1 MAIAGC
7 SAPELVWDVRAELG
21 EGPVWD
27 AERACVWFVDIKG
40 RKLHRHDPATG
51 RNDSW
56 DTPDQTG
63 FALPAD
69 DGSLI
74 CGVRGGLHRFDP
86 GTGRLE
92 MILPVETDRPG
103 NRLND
108 GFVDPEGGLWF
119 GSMDDAEEARAGALY
134 RWFGGVLERHDDG
147 HGITN
152 GPCLSPDGRTL
163 YHHDTADR
171 TIFAYDHEDGRISN
185 RRPLAVPRNGYPD
198 GPAAD
203 AEGMLWI
210 GLFHGGGVGRFA
222 PDGTELET
230 LVFPVPTVTKVA
242 FGGEDLRTVYA
253 TTAWKGLGAEARAAH
268 PAAGGLFR
276 FTVTTPGLAPN
287 RIRL

>member
-86 GTGRLE
+86 GTGRFE

-134 RWFGGVLERHDDG
+134 RWFGGRVERHDDS

-171 TIFAYDHEDGRISN
+171 TIFAYDHEAGRISN

-203 AEGMLWI
+203 AEGTLWI

-230 LVFPVPTVTKVA
+230 LIFPVPTVTKVA

-268 PAAGGLFR
+268 PTAGGLFR

>member
-1 MAIAGC
+1 MAIPGC

-27 AERACVWFVDIKG
+27 SAQSCVWFVDIKG
-40 RKLHRHDPATG
+40 RKLHLHDPATG
-51 RNDSW
+51 RNQSW
-56 DTPDQTG
+56 STPDQTG

-86 GTGRLE
+86 ATGEFSLIIE
-92 MILPVETDRPG
+92 VEADRPG

-108 GFVDPEGGLWF
+108 GFVDPDGGLWF
-119 GSMDDAEEARAGALY
+119 GSMDDAEEARTGALY
-134 RWFGGVLERHDDG
+134 RWFGRRLERHDDD

-171 TIFAYDHEDGRISN
+171 TIFAYDYADGRISN
-185 RRPLAVPRNGYPD
+185 RRQLAVPEKGYPD
-198 GPAAD
+198 GPAVDAD
-203 AEGMLWI
+203 GMLWI
-210 GLFHGGGVGRFA
+210 GLFHGGGVGRFR
-222 PDGTELET
+222 PDGTQLET
-230 LVFPVPTVTKVA
+230 LTFPVPTVTKVA

-253 TTAWKGLGAEARAAH
+253 TTAWKGLDAATREAC
-268 PAAGGLFR
+268 PSAGGLFR
-276 FTVTTPGLAPN
+276 FTVETPGLPQN

>member
-1 MAIAGC
+1 MGLEAT
-7 SAPELVWDVRAELG
+7 APELVWDVRAELG

-69 DGSLI
+69 DRSLI
-74 CGVRGGLHRFDP
+74 CGVKGGLHRFTP
-86 GTGRLE
+86 GDGRFALVQ
-92 MILPVETDRPG
+92 PVETDRPG

-119 GSMDDAEEARAGALY
+119 GSMDDAEEARTGALY
-134 RWFGGVLERHDDG
+134 RWFGGVLERHDDD

-152 GPCLSPDGRTL
+152 GPALSPDGRTL

-171 TIFAYDHEDGRISN
+171 TLFAYDHEAGRLSN
-185 RRPLAVPRNGYPD
+185 RRPLAIPRKGYPD
-198 GPAAD
+198 GPAVDAD
-203 AEGMLWI
+203 GTLWI
-210 GLFHGGGVGRFA
+210 GLFHGGGVGRFD
-222 PDGTELET
+222 PDGVERET

-253 TTAWKGLGAEARAAH
+253 TTAWKGLDAAARAAH
-268 PAAGGLFR
+268 PTAGGLFR
-276 FTVTTPGLAPN
+276 FRVETPGMAPN